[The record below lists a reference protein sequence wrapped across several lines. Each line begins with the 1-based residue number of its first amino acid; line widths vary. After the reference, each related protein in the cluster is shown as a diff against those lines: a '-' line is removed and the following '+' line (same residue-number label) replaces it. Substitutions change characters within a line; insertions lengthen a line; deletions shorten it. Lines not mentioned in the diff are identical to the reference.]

1 MKFGDEEIESQV
13 REKCEESIRVGNVK
27 NRMQD
32 SLMTAVGTCGGR
44 ERDEI
49 GKNGKGQQVSALKL
63 IWKALESH

>member
-13 REKCEESIRVGNVK
+13 REKCEESIRVGNGK

-44 ERDEI
+44 EMR
-49 GKNGKGQQVSALKL
+49 
-63 IWKALESH
+63 LERMVKDNRLVP